1 MAYRL
6 YIRPL
11 QPTEDPEQPRYS
23 WVLQDA
29 LGDTRAKGAAD
40 SREVIEQTLVQ
51 NATEEVELIG
61 LIPADETIFCIADI
75 PARQSHLVAQALP
88 YAIEEQVAQNIDT
101 LHLALG
107 RHTEDGYQVAAID
120 TGQMAYW
127 WHLLGGW
134 RNTQMTA
141 VYPDAALLPMTENG
155 WTLCLAEQSVLMR
168 SDRGEWLSIQADNLP
183 VAARIMATPST
194 DSVMAEIPVRLYS
207 SGTDREKQESIIR
220 EFSEASERLRVT
232 METLDMSVTELLAWS
247 HYQQLCQPINLCQAQ
262 FSMKPGNS
270 SSFSPWKPLI
280 AVAAIWFVIQVTL
293 EIGMGIYHHN
303 QAEQLQNR
311 AMAIYRE
318 VFPEDANTHA
328 GNVQRVIQGQLRV
341 AESGTSQAD
350 FMTLLRFT
358 GDQYSQLPDPDS
370 VAFNSINYSRS
381 RGELVVD
388 IRADSYERMSRLRDG
403 LTNAGIQAQIGSV
416 VNEPGGARGRLT
428 VSGD

>member
-11 QPTEDPEQPRYS
+11 QPSEDPEQQRYS
-23 WVLQDA
+23 WALQDA
-29 LGDTRAKGAAD
+29 LGDTRAKGPAD
-40 SREVIEQTLVQ
+40 SREVIEQVLVQ
-51 NATEEVELIG
+51 NAMEEVELIG
-61 LIPADETIFCIADI
+61 LIPADETVFCVADI

-88 YAIEEQVAQNIDT
+88 YAVEDQVAQNIDT

-107 RHTEDGYQVAAID
+107 QHTEDGYQVAAMD
-120 TGQMAYW
+120 AGQMAYW
-127 WHLLGGW
+127 WQLLGGW
-134 RNTQMTA
+134 QNTQLTA

-183 VAARIMATPST
+183 VVAGIMATPST
-194 DSVMAEIPVRLYS
+194 DNVMAEIPVQLYS
-207 SGTDREKQESIIR
+207 SGSDHEKQESIIR
-220 EFSEASERLRVT
+220 EFTEASERLRVT
-232 METLDMSVTELLAWS
+232 LETLDMSVTELLAWS
-247 HYQQLCQPINLCQAQ
+247 HHQQLCQPINLCQAQ
-262 FSMKPGNS
+262 FSMKRGGS
-270 SSFSPWKPLI
+270 SALSPWKPLI
-280 AVAAIWFVIQVTL
+280 AVVAIWFVVQVAL
-293 EIGMGIYHHN
+293 EIGMGMYHYH
-303 QAEQLQNR
+303 QAEQLQSR
-311 AMAIYRE
+311 AMAIYRQA
-318 VFPEDANTHA
+318 FPEDENTHA

-358 GDQYSQLPDPDS
+358 ADQYNQLPDRAS
-370 VAFNSINYSRS
+370 VTFNSINYSRN

-388 IRADSYERMSRLRDG
+388 IRADSYDRMSRLRDG
-403 LTNAGIQAQIGSV
+403 LTDAGVQAQIGSV

>member
-11 QPTEDPEQPRYS
+11 PPSEDPEQHYS

-29 LGDTRAKGAAD
+29 GGDISVKGNAD
-40 SREVIEQTLVQ
+40 TREVIEQTLVR
-51 NATEEVELIG
+51 NAMEEVELIG
-61 LIPADETIFCIADI
+61 LIPADETVFCVADI

-127 WHLLGGW
+127 WHLLKGW
-134 RNTQMTA
+134 QNTQMTA
-141 VYPDAALLPMTENG
+141 IYPDAALLPMTENG
-155 WTLCLAEQSVLMR
+155 WTLCLADQSLLMR
-168 SDRGEWLSIQADNLP
+168 SDRGEWLAIQAGNLP
-183 VAARIMATPST
+183 VAARIIATPST

-207 SGTDREKQESIIR
+207 SGTDRENQESIIR
-220 EFSEASERLRVT
+220 EFSEVSERLQVT
-232 METLDMSVTELLAWS
+232 QEALGMSVTELLAWS
-247 HYQQLCQPINLCQAQ
+247 HHQQLCQPINLCQAQ
-262 FSMKPGNS
+262 FSMNPRNNGA
-270 SSFSPWKPLI
+270 FSAWKPLI

-293 EIGMGIYHHN
+293 EIGMGIYHHH

-311 AMAIYRE
+311 AMAIYRD
-318 VFPEDANTHA
+318 VFPEDENTHA

-341 AESGTSQAD
+341 AEFGTSQAD

-358 GDQYSQLPDPDS
+358 ADQYNQLPDRDS
-370 VAFNSINYSRS
+370 VTFNSINYSRN

-388 IRADSYERMSRLRDG
+388 IRADSYDRMSRLRDG
-403 LTNAGIQAQIGSV
+403 LTDAGVQAQIGSV